1 MDDRDRLPVPR
12 WGPELD
18 EQNWEFAR
26 LVLDQLLPV
35 VVQLHRANAA
45 ELGLDPSMLAV
56 LDVVGAKDPL
66 SISVLAGRCSLS
78 HAATARAVERLVEQ
92 GWVERLPDP
101 HDRRSW
107 MVGRAPGT
115 EAALENS
122 RADLRHE
129 LADAAASMRP
139 AARTATLHALI
150 QVVERVSRTARAKV
164 DRRWT
169 ETQFRRWQE
178 RNRLR
183 H

>member
-12 WGPELD
+12 WGPEL
-18 EQNWEFAR
+18 EEHNGEFAR
-26 LVLDQLLPV
+26 AILDQLLPV
-35 VVQLHRANAA
+35 VVQLHRANAV
-45 ELGLDPSMLAV
+45 ELGLDPSMLAI
-56 LDVVGAKDPL
+56 LDVLGTLDPL

-78 HAATARAVERLVEQ
+78 HTATARAVERLAEQ

-107 MVGRAPGT
+107 MVGRAPGA
-115 EAALENS
+115 EVALENS
-122 RADLRHE
+122 RADLRHG

-139 AARTATLHALI
+139 ADRLATLHALI
-150 QVVERVSRTARAKV
+150 QVVERVSRAARAKV

-178 RNRLR
+178 RNRV
-183 H
+183 HD